1 MLNPELC
8 TEEEVAQLVHAFY
21 AKVRQDEVLGPIFN
35 SQVHDWDH
43 HLITLVSF
51 WSSILRGTGSYSGTP
66 MQKHAAMANLD
77 ESLFKRWLSLFDE
90 NAKEQANQAMGQ
102 RATVSAERIAQS
114 LWYGYQ
120 MARNPNGIPADLPRS

>member
-21 AKVRQDEVLGPIFN
+21 AKVRQDEVLGPVFN
-35 SQVHDWDH
+35 SQVNDWDH

-51 WSSILRGTGSYSGTP
+51 WSSILRGSGSYSGTP
-66 MQKHAAMANLD
+66 MQKHAAMAHLD

-90 NAKEQANQAMGQ
+90 TAKEQANQAMGR

-114 LWYGYQ
+114 LWYGCQ

>member
-43 HLITLVSF
+43 HLVTLVNF

-66 MQKHAAMANLD
+66 MQKHAAMAHLD
-77 ESLFKRWLSLFDE
+77 ETLFKRWLALFE
-90 NAKEQANQAMGQ
+90 ETAKEQSNQAMGR
-102 RATVSAERIAQS
+102 RAITSAERIAQS

-120 MARNPNGIPADLPRS
+120 MARKPNDIPVDLSNS